1 MESKEIIKDKYYLII
16 YIFTDENI
24 EFLNDYE
31 AVRIIIKIEEYNKIK
46 HYLILIITAFNN
58 T

>member
-1 MESKEIIKDKYYLII
+1 MESKEIIKDKNYLII